1 MLGIIWCCDK
11 QQDQLKRQREKA
23 DGMEEKRSEGINRK
37 KDEIR
42 ELRTYLSKEFN
53 LKKRRPNALCI
64 KNFPEQRTV

>member
-1 MLGIIWCCDK
+1 MSQGW
-11 QQDQLKRQREKA
+11 R
-23 DGMEEKRSEGINRK
+23 GEEKRKRK
-37 KDEIR
+37 KEGWRKEEGRKKQKKKLTVAMNDEIR